1 MTLDHGIVGDTY
13 IVEALH
19 LPQNMERRLQAL
31 GMIKGT
37 KVPVLNNKN
46 AGTMIIQMRSTRLAL
61 GKGISSH
68 IEVRS

>member
-37 KVPVLNNKN
+37 KVSVLNNKN
-46 AGTMIIQMRSTRLAL
+46 CRHDDYSDAQYAVGPRQGDFITY
-61 GKGISSH
+61 
-68 IEVRS
+68 